1 MATASP
7 PIHTGSTT
15 GRRELHFTRID
26 EALANVDRLAAAE
39 REGRLRR
46 LGNWTL
52 GQTLGHLA
60 AWADY
65 SYDGVPLRV
74 VFFVRLI
81 MRPMKRRFLRG
92 PMPAGRNI
100 PRVPGGTLATD
111 PLSTD
116 EGLARFRR
124 SFTCLRDEPP
134 TRPHLLFG
142 PLTHE
147 QWIQSHLRHAE
158 LHLSFLRAE

>member
-1 MATASP
+1 MTTTAR
-7 PIHTGSTT
+7 IDTAGAT
-15 GRRELHFTRID
+15 GRRELHFTRIE
-26 EALANVDRLAAAE
+26 EALADVEQLVAAE
-39 REGRLRR
+39 REERLKRS
-46 LGNWTL
+46 GNWTL
-52 GQTLGHLA
+52 GQTLGHLS

-65 SYDGVPLRV
+65 SYDGVPLKV
-74 VFFVRLI
+74 PLVVRLV

-100 PRVPGGTLATD
+100 PKVPGGTLATE
-111 PLSTD
+111 PLSSE
-116 EGLARFRR
+116 EGLSRFRR
-124 SFTCLRDEPP
+124 SFTRLRDEPP

-147 QWIQSHLRHAE
+147 QWMQSHLRHAE

>member
-1 MATASP
+1 MTASA
-7 PIHTGSTT
+7 PIETRRVT
-15 GRRELHFTRID
+15 GRRELHFTAID
-26 EALANVDRLAAAE
+26 EVLADVDGLAAAE

-60 AWADY
+60 AWAGY
-65 SYDGVPLRV
+65 SYDGVPMQVPLV
-74 VFFVRLI
+74 VRLI
-81 MRPMKRRFLRG
+81 MRPMKRRFLKG

-100 PRVPGGTLATD
+100 PKVPGGTLAID
-111 PLSTD
+111 PLTSY

-124 SFTCLRDEPP
+124 AFTRLRDQPP

-142 PLTHE
+142 TLTHE

-158 LHLSFLRAE
+158 LHLSFLRAD